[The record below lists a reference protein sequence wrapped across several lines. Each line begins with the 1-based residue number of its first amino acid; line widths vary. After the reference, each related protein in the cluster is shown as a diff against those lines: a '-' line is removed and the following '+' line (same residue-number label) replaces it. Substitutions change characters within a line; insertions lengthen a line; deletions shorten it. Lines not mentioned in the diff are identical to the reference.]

1 MVPVRLF
8 GGDAGL
14 LTVPLDSKLC
24 HVGAQNAFVV
34 LFKIYKRRSG
44 LQTYMIKGEVH
55 LYRRVEVMRYSVL
68 TRGYNALFL
77 LGKQQEPID
86 RYHRRRGVCRSCWD
100 HWCVEV

>member
-34 LFKIYKRRSG
+34 SFKIYR
-44 LQTYMIKGEVH
+44 
-55 LYRRVEVMRYSVL
+55 
-68 TRGYNALFL
+68 
-77 LGKQQEPID
+77 
-86 RYHRRRGVCRSCWD
+86 
-100 HWCVEV
+100 